1 MKNIEIKISGKLSGK
16 TVKEILFGELKLSA
30 RLVTRLK
37 KTGGITVNGEAVTVR
52 KEVQC
57 GDVLNVVAEDEPS
70 ENIVPCDIPL
80 DVIYED
86 EDILLVNKPAGMP
99 VHPSFGHYED
109 TLANAVMYRYRDRN
123 FSFRAVSRIDRDT
136 TGLVLIA
143 LNRFSADFLCRQ
155 MRERK
160 ISKEYLAVCCG
171 VPENKSGKIEAP
183 IMRENES
190 VIKRIVDENGQY
202 SLTEYEMIYSDGV
215 YSVIRAFP
223 HTGRTHQ
230 IRVHLSYIGI
240 AIYGDFIYGE
250 EIQGEPMR
258 LHCSSLGFVH
268 PSDGSYVKFNAEP
281 PEYFLSMMKNED
293 KLNCENKL
301 FSLF

>member
-16 TVKEILFGELKLSA
+16 TVKEILFGDLKFSA

-37 KTGGITVNGEAVTVR
+37 KTGGITVNGEGVTVR

-57 GDVLNVVAEDEPS
+57 GDVLNVAAEDEPS
-70 ENIVPCDIPL
+70 ENIVPCDIPI

-171 VPENKSGKIEAP
+171 VPINKSGKIEVP

-240 AIYGDFIYGE
+240 AIYGDFIYGK
-250 EIQGEPMR
+250 EIPGEPMR

-268 PSDGSYVKFNAEP
+268 PSDGRYVKFNAEP
-281 PEYFLSMMKNED
+281 PEYFLSMMKSE
-293 KLNCENKL
+293 
-301 FSLF
+301 

>member
-1 MKNIEIKISGKLSGK
+1 MKNIEIKISGELSGK

-57 GDVLNVVAEDEPS
+57 GDVLNVAAEDEPS
-70 ENIVPCDIPL
+70 ENIVPCDIPI

-230 IRVHLSYIGI
+230 IRVHLSYIDI

-250 EIQGEPMR
+250 EIPGEPMR

-268 PSDGSYVKFNAEP
+268 PSDGRYVKFNAEP
-281 PEYFLSMMKNED
+281 PEYFLSMMKSE
-293 KLNCENKL
+293 
-301 FSLF
+301 

>member
-1 MKNIEIKISGKLSGK
+1 
-16 TVKEILFGELKLSA
+16 
-30 RLVTRLK
+30 
-37 KTGGITVNGEAVTVR
+37 
-52 KEVQC
+52 
-57 GDVLNVVAEDEPS
+57 
-70 ENIVPCDIPL
+70 
-80 DVIYED
+80 
-86 EDILLVNKPAGMP
+86 
-99 VHPSFGHYED
+99 
-109 TLANAVMYRYRDRN
+109 
-123 FSFRAVSRIDRDT
+123 
-136 TGLVLIA
+136 
-143 LNRFSADFLCRQ
+143 
-155 MRERK
+155 
-160 ISKEYLAVCCG
+160 
-171 VPENKSGKIEAP
+171 
-183 IMRENES
+183 MRENES

-250 EIQGEPMR
+250 EIPGEPMR

-268 PSDGSYVKFNAEP
+268 PSDGRYVKFNAEP

-301 FSLF
+301 FYRC

>member
-1 MKNIEIKISGKLSGK
+1 MKNIEIKISGELSGK
-16 TVKEILFGELKLSA
+16 TVKEILFGDLKFSA

-37 KTGGITVNGEAVTVR
+37 KTGGITVNGEGVTVR

-57 GDVLNVVAEDEPS
+57 GDVLNVAAEDEPS
-70 ENIVPCDIPL
+70 ENIVPCDIPI
-80 DVIYED
+80 DVLYED
-86 EDILLVNKPAGMP
+86 EDILLVNKPADMP

-171 VPENKSGKIEAP
+171 VPINKSGKIEVP

-250 EIQGEPMR
+250 EIPGEPMR

-268 PSDGSYVKFNAEP
+268 PSDGRYVKFNAEP
-281 PEYFLSMMKNED
+281 PEYFLSMMKSE
-293 KLNCENKL
+293 
-301 FSLF
+301 

>member
-37 KTGGITVNGEAVTVR
+37 KTGGITVNGEGVTVR

-57 GDVLNVVAEDEPS
+57 GDVLNVAAEDEPS
-70 ENIVPCDIPL
+70 ENIVPCDIPI

-171 VPENKSGKIEAP
+171 VPINKSGKIEVP

-250 EIQGEPMR
+250 EIPGEPMR

-268 PSDGSYVKFNAEP
+268 PSDGRYVKFNAEP

-301 FSLF
+301 FYRC

>member
-16 TVKEILFGELKLSA
+16 TVKEILFGDLKFSA

-37 KTGGITVNGEAVTVR
+37 KTGGITVNGEGVTVR

-57 GDVLNVVAEDEPS
+57 GDVLNVAAEDEPS
-70 ENIVPCDIPL
+70 GNIVPCDIPI

-171 VPENKSGKIEAP
+171 VPINKSGKIEVP

-250 EIQGEPMR
+250 EIPGEPMR

-268 PSDGSYVKFNAEP
+268 PSDGRYVKFNAEP
-281 PEYFLSMMKNED
+281 PEYFLSMMKSE
-293 KLNCENKL
+293 
-301 FSLF
+301 